1 MGLWPFKGKGKGKD
15 DRSVEALL
23 AESNAA
29 SPTVQKPAAPATAA
43 VVAPTGVGFTMPV
56 EDVFMI
62 AGRGVVV
69 TGRIA
74 TGVAAVGRPVSVVR
88 NGAVIATSEVK
99 GIEMFRAMMETAT
112 VGQNVGLL
120 LAGMS
125 RDQLNSGDLI
135 QG

>member
-1 MGLWPFKGKGKGKD
+1 MGLWPFKGRSKD

-29 SPTVQKPAAPATAA
+29 SPTGQQPGAPATTGP
-43 VVAPTGVGFTMPV
+43 VAPTGVGFTMPV

-62 AGRGVVV
+62 TGRGVVV
-69 TGRIA
+69 TGKIA
-74 TGVAAVGRPVSVVR
+74 TGTAAVGQPLSIVR
-88 NGAVIATSEVK
+88 NGAVIATSKLK
-99 GIEMFRAMMETAT
+99 GIEMFRAVMETAT

-120 LAGMS
+120 LDGMS
-125 RDQLNSGDLI
+125 RDQVNSGDVI